1 MPVPASLRTISAG
14 LALLLVA
21 CLWQI
26 PPLLAEA
33 PGDIVFERSGDGPL
47 VAPGSSSVPP
57 AVFPHWSHR
66 IRYRCYVCHETPFV
80 MKAGA
85 NEITM
90 EKMEKGESCALCHNG
105 LVAFPVEFQTCA
117 RCHVAP
123 LDE

>member
-1 MPVPASLRTISAG
+1 MLLSVAARTIGTG

-21 CLWQI
+21 GPWLV
-26 PPLLAEA
+26 PAPLAAA
-33 PGDIVFERSGDGPL
+33 PGDIIFERQADA
-47 VAPGSSSVPP
+47 APEAQGTSAVPP

-66 IRYRCYVCHETPFV
+66 IRFRCYVCHETPFA

-90 EKMEKGESCALCHNG
+90 EKMQKGESCAMCHNG
-105 LVAFPVEFQTCA
+105 VVAFPVEFRTCA

-123 LDE
+123 QE